1 MAIDPDPEKNEDDN
15 LEEEDGLDES
25 ANVPKTSG
33 LSQSNKDDLRVCIV
47 IILVRLEIWTVFMWP
62 G

>member
-1 MAIDPDPEKNEDDN
+1 MAIDLDPEKNEDDN

-47 IILVRLEIWTVFMWP
+47 IILVRLEI
-62 G
+62 